1 MTGARRLLRALLFAV
16 SIAVLAPWASADEA
30 LWSQLGSGGFVIL
43 IRHGL
48 TDPGAG
54 DPPGFKLGDCT
65 TERNLNDAGRAEAK
79 RLGEAFRRRK
89 VPVAQVLSSEWCRCR
104 DTASIAF
111 GIYEAWPALNN
122 LFGRSEHSAA
132 QTGAIL
138 ERATRFRGPG
148 NLVLVSHG
156 STIVPVSGVS
166 PAPAEMIVMK
176 PAGAGSLKLVG
187 RIPVA
192 PG

>member
-1 MTGARRLLRALLFAV
+1 MARPARIVAL
-16 SIAVLAPWASADEA
+16 IALIAALPLAALADEA
-30 LWSQLGSGGFVIL
+30 LWSQLRSGGFVVL

-48 TDPGAG
+48 TDPGVG
-54 DPPGFKLGDCT
+54 DPPGFTLGDCR

-79 RLGEAFRRRK
+79 RVGEAFRRNK

-104 DTASIAF
+104 DTAQLAF
-111 GIYEAWPALNN
+111 GTYEAWPALNN
-122 LFGRSEHSAA
+122 LFGRPENAAA
-132 QTGAIL
+132 QTRAIV
-138 ERATRFRGPG
+138 ERASRARGPA

-156 STIVPVSGVS
+156 STITPISGVS

-187 RIPVA
+187 RIPVTLD
-192 PG
+192 

>member
-1 MTGARRLLRALLFAV
+1 VKRVLRALALGG
-16 SIAVLAPWASADEA
+16 LALAAAAASADEA
-30 LWSQLGSGGFVIL
+30 LWSQLRSGGFVVF
-43 IRHGL
+43 IRHAL
-48 TDPGAG
+48 TDPGTG
-54 DPPGFKLGDCT
+54 DPPGFKLGDCK
-65 TERNLNDAGRAEAK
+65 TERNLSAAGRGEAK

-104 DTASIAF
+104 DTAQIAF
-111 GIYEAWPALNN
+111 GAYEAWPALNN
-122 LFGRSEHSAA
+122 LFGRSENAPLQRAA
-132 QTGAIL
+132 ML
-138 ERATRFRGPG
+138 ERASRFRGPG

-156 STIVPVSGVS
+156 STIVQVTGTH

-176 PAGAGSLKLVG
+176 PAGAGKLELVG